1 MTDFHQNF
9 TDYVTAGLN
18 DDELH
23 TRIDQARNNYLK
35 AFETSASRYPGL
47 ETLRQKASYTRWK
60 AIESLDKY
68 LIEFESNFIKRGG
81 KVIWAQDNLE
91 AVSEIIGIIKRS
103 GEPFVVKSKSL
114 TTEEIGLDDAFTQ
127 QGMEWV
133 ETDIGQYILQLKK
146 DRPSHMVMPAIHLS
160 SEDIANLFHEK
171 LGVDDTAS
179 TKQLVDTSAGLIR
192 EKIRRTGVGIT
203 GANFLIANPGA
214 VSITEN
220 EGNAL
225 LTAARSKV
233 HIVVAGID
241 KVIPA
246 LSDLDHLLPLLSLYG
261 TGQPIT
267 TYNSVISGPSK
278 ESETDGPQEMYVV
291 LIDNGRSGV
300 LAEHN
305 ERRIMHCL
313 RCGSCQYHDPV
324 YRVIGGS
331 AYQSTWLGPVGTIIQ
346 PHLRGLKEAG
356 FMSELSTLSG
366 EDSANCPVNIPF
378 NKLLLSIRK
387 KNIKKNPSGSRKMF
401 YYLWKKVMLNSDR
414 ASWKNHKAH
423 RYYVNHFF
431 LRSEKG
437 LRDMPTPARESFN
450 DAYRKKFS

>member
-1 MTDFHQNF
+1 MTDFHQTI
-9 TDYVTAGLN
+9 TDNVTSGLA
-18 DDELH
+18 DHGLH
-23 TRIDQARNNYLK
+23 ARIDKARSNYLK
-35 AFETSASRYPGL
+35 AFNTSLSRFPGL
-47 ETLRQKASYTRWK
+47 SALRDKAAYTRWK

-68 LIEFESNFIKRGG
+68 LIEFESNFIRRGG

-91 AVSEIIGIIKRS
+91 AVSEIIGIIRRS

-127 QGMEWV
+127 QGIEWV

-146 DRPSHMVMPAIHLS
+146 DKPSHMVMPAVHLS
-160 SEDIANLFHEK
+160 AEDIADLFHEK
-171 LGVDDTAS
+171 LGMDETSSTEKLVSAS
-179 TKQLVDTSAGLIR
+179 SELIR

-214 VSITEN
+214 ISITEN

-241 KVIPA
+241 KVIPS
-246 LSDLDHLLPLLSLYG
+246 LHDLDHLLPLLSLYG

-267 TYNSVISGPSK
+267 TYNTVINGPAK
-278 ESETDGPQEMYVV
+278 QSENDGPHEMYVV
-291 LIDNGRSGV
+291 LIDNGRSKV
-300 LAEHN
+300 IAEHE
-305 ERRIMHCL
+305 ERRAMHCL

-331 AYQSTWLGPVGTIIQ
+331 AYNSTWIGPVGTIIQ
-346 PHLRGLKEAG
+346 PHLRGLREAG
-356 FMSELSTLSG
+356 FLSELTTLSG
-366 EDSANCPVNIPF
+366 EDTANCPVNIPF

-387 KNIKKNPSGSRKMF
+387 KNVKKNPSNSRKMF

-414 ASWKNHKAH
+414 TSWKNHKAH
-423 RYYVNHFF
+423 KYYVNQLF
-431 LRSEKG
+431 LRSVDG
-437 LRDMPTPARESFN
+437 LREMKPLAKESFN